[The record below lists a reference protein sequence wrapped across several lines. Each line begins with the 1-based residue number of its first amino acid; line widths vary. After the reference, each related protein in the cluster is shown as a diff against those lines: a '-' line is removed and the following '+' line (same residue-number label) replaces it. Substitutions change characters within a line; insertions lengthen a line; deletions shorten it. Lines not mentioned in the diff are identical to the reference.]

1 MAEISQERQVTAES
15 AEPRR
20 TYPNGVLVAGRVRLD
35 PVPLRRACLVS
46 VRSEED
52 CREFD
57 PGEAGI
63 ERQWRPR
70 LADLRTL
77 MKKRESWLG
86 WPLAPMVK
94 GSNFTLQ
101 AVDEP
106 APGVQTSFGSKM
118 ADAGPDTGF
127 RVIGILNH
135 SIPRAAERLS
145 DPGRMAPGDWLKPAE
160 FFTALTVGEAK
171 WVKNIPS
178 AVNLTALDPA
188 GTGFPVVN
196 SERFEQAAAAVWKGL
211 LRPECTA
218 VQLKGDA
225 GTGKSRLIRSLAEDM
240 LNMRAP
246 SRLQGYLM
254 VSLNIELFMMSFF
267 SFEESE
273 KTHLRNKMAKRRIIW
288 VIDEAS
294 RLVERGD
301 TASVDSLLLFIDA
314 GAKVIL
320 ISDQAQLLEK
330 REAFMRRL
338 SPVYLPP
345 ADRSEVHAIAA
356 ARAQSLEKATGLAVR
371 PEAVKAAAELS
382 YGSVFVQP
390 HAALTLI
397 GNTVTSCELAGRPE
411 VTAEDV
417 EHELG
422 AMFSQGSLGRRMP
435 ATVSEWLDRVRAEGF
450 RGHEGLLKSFGRAL
464 LRALRRRHR
473 PDRPPGPVWS
483 SIIAG
488 EPGSGKTLLANLAGR
503 LITGSERKV
512 KQIDCNFYQ
521 NDHSAQS
528 LLGSPMSY
536 VGHGEGG
543 ILQNFLKKNPDGV
556 LIFEKPEA
564 GHPNVLKIL
573 EGILAGEFT
582 AGDGQQISTRGLVVL
597 ITTVA
602 GARSGSAPIG
612 LIRADDHPAAR
623 VSGGLAAVLPAGV
636 LTQIGF
642 HNVFYLGVL
651 EPAALRNILRL
662 QLQRYAREEGI
673 SLHVEEPVFDYLLGK
688 MDAAVE
694 GARGMLAAFRERIEP
709 LLDEHLEKAQGV
721 RKLSIILDDRREVAC
736 RETDGPPAEVPPED
750 REGECHGE

>member
-1 MAEISQERQVTAES
+1 MVKLSQELQVPPES

-20 TYPNGVLVAGRVRLD
+20 SYPNGVLVAGRVRLD

-63 ERQWRPR
+63 ERRWRPR
-70 LADLRTL
+70 LADMRSL

-94 GSNFTLQ
+94 AANFTLQ
-101 AVDEP
+101 AVDEQ
-106 APGVQTSFGSKM
+106 APGVQTSLDSKM

-145 DPGRMAPGDWLKPAE
+145 APDRIAPADWLKPVE
-160 FFTALTVGEAK
+160 FYSSLTAGEAK

-178 AVNLTALDPA
+178 AVNLTMTDPA

-196 SERFEQAAAAVWKGL
+196 SERFVQAAAAVWKGL

-240 LNMRAP
+240 VNMRAP
-246 SRLQGYLM
+246 SRLQGFLM
-254 VSLNIELFMMSFF
+254 VSLNIELFMMSLF

-273 KTHLRNKMAKRRIIW
+273 KTHLRNKMAKRRVIW
-288 VIDEAS
+288 VVDEAS

-320 ISDQAQLLEK
+320 ISDQAHLLEK

-356 ARAQSLEKATGLAVR
+356 VRAQSLEKSTGLAVR

-397 GNTVTSCELAGRPE
+397 GNTVTRCELAGRPQ
-411 VTAEDV
+411 VTADDV
-417 EHELG
+417 EHELQ

-435 ATVSEWLDRVRAEGF
+435 ATVNEWIERVRSEGF
-450 RGHEGLLKSFGRAL
+450 RGHEGVLRFFARAL

-483 SIIAG
+483 SVIAG

-503 LITGSERKV
+503 LIAGSERKV

-521 NDHSAQS
+521 NDHSVQS

-543 ILQNFLKKNPDGV
+543 ILQNFIKKNPDGV
-556 LIFEKPEA
+556 LVFEKPEA
-564 GHPNVLKIL
+564 GNPNVLKIL

-582 AGDGQQISTRGLVVL
+582 AGDGQQISTRGLVL
-597 ITTVA
+597 FITTGA
-602 GARSGSAPIG
+602 GARAGSASIG
-612 LIRADDHPAAR
+612 LIRTDDHPAAR
-623 VSGGLAAVLPAGV
+623 VSEGVCAALATGV
-636 LTQIGF
+636 LNQIGLQ
-642 HNVFYLGVL
+642 NVFYLGVL
-651 EPAALRNILRL
+651 EPVALRNILRHH
-662 QLQRYAREEGI
+662 LQRYAREEGVC
-673 SLHVEEPVFDYLLGK
+673 LHVDEPVFDLLLGK
-688 MDAAVE
+688 MNPAEE
-694 GARGMLAAFRERIEP
+694 GARGVLAVFRERIEP
-709 LLDEHLEKAQGV
+709 ILDEQLETAQGA
-721 RKLSIILDDRREVAC
+721 RRLRIFLDDRREVAC
-736 RETDGPPAEVPPED
+736 READAPAAEVAPED
-750 REGECHGE
+750 RKGEWHGE